1 MSVKIH
7 ADSWPILRNSGL
19 QVSRRGESV
28 RYPMIEGDE
37 LVAHSVNRADEK
49 GAVRIVFDLLAQPGD
64 AVIDSAI
71 AGALSFRPGR
81 ADQFLARNNDT
92 WTRDEELQHL
102 ELSHGER
109 HHLTVATE
117 FHRLEIERKIAEICH
132 LNCWQ

>member
-1 MSVKIH
+1 MSVKIR

-28 RYPMIEGDE
+28 RYAMIEGDE
-37 LVAHSVNRADEK
+37 LVAHSVNRSDEK
-49 GAVRIVFDLLAQPGD
+49 GAVGIVFDLLAQPRD

-102 ELSHGER
+102 ELSQGER
-109 HHLTVATE
+109 HNLVGAAE
-117 FHRLEIERKIAEICH
+117 FHGLEIETKISKVRH
-132 LNCWQ
+132 LNGWQ